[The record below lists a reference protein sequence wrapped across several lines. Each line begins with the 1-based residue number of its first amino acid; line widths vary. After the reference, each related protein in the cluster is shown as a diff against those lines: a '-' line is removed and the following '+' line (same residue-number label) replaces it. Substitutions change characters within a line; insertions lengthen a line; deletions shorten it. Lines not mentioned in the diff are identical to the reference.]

1 MVKKKTNTKKNSRP
15 SAHAVKSAEPTEP
28 AEHAEPPE
36 DGEEI
41 LTQEELLE
49 RIRKARAAKAGVEY
63 QPPPPQPKKKGPVKP
78 FIPLFDPNLP
88 PAAFPSLP
96 TIGQPIPT
104 GTREGHL
111 RRVKEDRERRLQG
124 LDPLPR
130 ESYHPGPIFRISGQD
145 DEADINESKNQEP
158 AKNQDP
164 ADANEVD
171 AEYEAPDGAN
181 VDWEA
186 RNTELNVVY
195 MRNMAHMAGSGQK
208 KPAGSNDLDL
218 ANRLVVEFSDSEV
231 ETEQESRVPEW
242 GDLTQSLQV
251 EILDN
256 LLEKYTWEDVVN
268 RLGLS
273 RKQDKKAREYLDRY
287 HKVLEREDEELKNMR
302 DKQLQF
308 LMKLD
313 CTNDRNVPKA
323 HILGR
328 IAKEYQS
335 KIANDPEQKFLKYK
349 TRDVRAA
356 WQILEKRGL
365 SKELAGDCGNG
376 IEILRLDEDDEPVA
390 KRVKRSH
397 PVVTTE
403 GSSIMP
409 MNSCPTE
416 PLSLA
421 EKTAAINNVCQGS
434 SIALPVD
441 TVHPMQ
447 TLQKHWDDWEQLFTE
462 PDENQAH
469 LARER
474 RLQLA
479 LGKDGAAAI
488 MADQDGPTLPEPPVT
503 QYRYNQRIEQAKLD
517 SEAEKRAAGTN
528 GLPFTARDITEGTWE
543 QKLEARYQ
551 KLANDCQKLFLSYDS
566 RPDVEYEENS
576 ELDEDA
582 LEELL
587 EEAGQF
593 NENLRGLLKDGSN
606 SRSADPDVNME

>member
-1 MVKKKTNTKKNSRP
+1 MVKKKANTKKNSRP
-15 SAHAVKSAEPTEP
+15 PASAAKPAEPTGPAEP
-28 AEHAEPPE
+28 AEDDEKV
-36 DGEEI
+36 
-41 LTQEELLE
+41 LTQEEFLE

-78 FIPLFDPNLP
+78 FIPPFNPNLP

-124 LDPLPR
+124 LEPLPR

-145 DEADINESKNQEP
+145 DADDINESANQEP

-164 ADANEVD
+164 ADANGYD
-171 AEYEAPDGAN
+171 AEYEAPDGVN
-181 VDWEA
+181 VDWQVS
-186 RNTELNVVY
+186 NTALNPVY
-195 MRNMAHMAGSGQK
+195 MRNMAHMAGHGQR

-218 ANRLVVEFSDSEV
+218 ANQPVIEFSDSHV
-231 ETEQESRVPEW
+231 ETEQESRFPEW
-242 GDLTQSLQV
+242 GDLTQSLRA
-251 EILDN
+251 EIMDN

-268 RLGLS
+268 KLGLS

-287 HKVLEREDEELKNMR
+287 HKVLEREDEGLKNMS
-302 DKQLQF
+302 DKQLQA
-308 LMKLD
+308 LMNLD
-313 CTNDRNVPKA
+313 CSNDWNVPKE
-323 HILGR
+323 HILNSISR
-328 IAKEYQS
+328 EYRSSIAK
-335 KIANDPEQKFLKYK
+335 DPEQKFLKCK

-356 WQILEKRGL
+356 WQFLESRCL
-365 SKELAGDCGNG
+365 SSELAGEWGNG
-376 IEILRLDEDDEPVA
+376 IETIRPDKDDETRT

-397 PVVTTE
+397 PVATTE
-403 GSSIMP
+403 GYSIMP
-409 MNSCPTE
+409 MNAGPTKQ
-416 PLSLA
+416 LSLA

-474 RLQLA
+474 RRLQLA
-479 LGKDGAAAI
+479 LGKDGAAAV
-488 MADQDGPTLPEPPVT
+488 MANQDGPALPEPPVT
-503 QYRYNQRIEQAKLD
+503 QFRYNQRIERAKLD
-517 SEAEKRAAGTN
+517 SEAEKRAAETN

-551 KLANDCQKLFLSYDS
+551 KLANDCQKLFLSYSS

-587 EEAGQF
+587 VEAGQF

-606 SRSADPDVNME
+606 SQSEDPNVNME